1 MIFFIFYFLKKEK
14 ETNDFECYQKTKKII
29 KEEANTSISL
39 VTENDK
45 IKGEKQAMKNEVQLL
60 GAFLTAYFHE
70 LPLSPPRKHFSAFGE
85 ETLRP
90 QYFSFL
96 RSLQPNT
103 H

>member
-1 MIFFIFYFLKKEK
+1 MILNAIRRPKK
-14 ETNDFECYQKTKKII
+14 KK
-29 KEEANTSISL
+29 KKKEANTSISL

-85 ETLRP
+85 KTLRP